1 MDISSTLTA
10 NSGQQNY
17 DEYLAGPKTVT
28 VTEVRQ
34 GTAEQPVEIHLKEF
48 PDKPFKP
55 AKSVRRILA
64 AAWGTDASKWAG
76 RRLTIY
82 GDPAV
87 RYGGKE
93 VGGLRVSHLS
103 HIEKPITVALTV
115 TRGKRAP
122 FTVQPLPDAP
132 APQYAE
138 PQPVPAFESLDEA
151 RDYYTHR
158 QKAGASPDELQAII
172 AAAPPAPT
180 TPTTEENQ

>member
-1 MDISSTLTA
+1 MDISSTLAA

-34 GTAEQPVEIHLKEF
+34 GTAEQPVEIHLEEF
-48 PDKPFKP
+48 PGKPFKP
-55 AKSVRRILA
+55 AKSVRRVLA
-64 AAWGTDASKWAG
+64 AAWGTDASKWTG

-82 GDPAV
+82 GDPSV

-93 VGGLRVSHLS
+93 VGGLRVSHVS
-103 HIEKPITVALTV
+103 HIDKPITVALTV

-132 APQYAE
+132 
-138 PQPVPAFESLDEA
+138 PVPPIPDDVQTLAQYQ
-151 RDYYTHR
+151 DYYRHR
-158 QKAGASPDELQAII
+158 AQNGATPEELAMIQ
-172 AAAPPAPT
+172 
-180 TPTTEENQ
+180 Q